1 MKPSGAAEPAFPYR
15 QREFE
20 QAMLAP
26 GDPVP
31 WFSCDSTVNPR
42 FFFPSVADKPIAV
55 FFFGSFATPLMAQ
68 LWEAFF
74 AARLQFAARGFR
86 VIGVSVD
93 PRDRQQPRLIDARQD
108 FVTLWDAE
116 MKISSL
122 FGVAQR
128 QMAPGAGPGAA
139 MANWSYAPAVCLLDE
154 NLRVIDWIP
163 LGDAKTHVART
174 LARIDA
180 LPPRPA
186 PRLVEQ
192 CAPVLQVP
200 NVIDRQLCRTLI
212 ETWEQEGNTESGY
225 MERDGKGKL
234 VGYID
239 HSRKRRRDHFL
250 PNQSPLYVN
259 LRDIVTQRIVPMVAR
274 AYHYQI
280 SRVERFCIAC
290 YDGED
295 GGGYFKA
302 HRDFTGPESHR
313 AFAMT
318 INLNAEEYE
327 GGHLVFP
334 EFGPHLYRPGT
345 GDAVLFSGY
354 LMHEV
359 QPVTRGRRFALLSFF
374 YGEREAR
381 VRERYAQTHGIGH
394 ETVRGTPEYER
405 LKAVG
410 NDG

>member
-1 MKPSGAAEPAFPYR
+1 
-15 QREFE
+15 
-20 QAMLAP
+20 MLAP

-31 WFSCDSTVNPR
+31 WFNCDSTVNPR

-55 FFFGSFATPLMAQ
+55 FFFGSLSTPVMAQ
-68 LWEAFF
+68 LWEEYL
-74 AARLQFAARGFR
+74 AARPQFGARGFR
-86 VIGVSVD
+86 IIGVSVD
-93 PRDRQQPRLIDARQD
+93 PRDRQHPRLIEARQH
-108 FVTLWDAE
+108 FVTLWDME
-116 MKISSL
+116 MKVSAL

-128 QMAPGAGPGAA
+128 QALPGAA
-139 MANWSYAPAVCLLDE
+139 AANWTYKPAVCLLDE
-154 NLRVIDWIP
+154 NLRVIDWIG
-163 LGDAKTHVART
+163 LGDAKTHVARA

-180 LPPRPA
+180 MPARPA
-186 PRLVEQ
+186 PRVVEQ

-200 NVIDRQLCRTLI
+200 NVIDRQLCQQLI
-212 ETWEQEGNTESGY
+212 KTWEDEGNTESGY
-225 MERDGKGKL
+225 MERDAKGKL

-250 PNQSPLYVN
+250 PQQSRLYEV
-259 LRDIVTQRIVPMVAR
+259 LSHAVAQRIVPMVAR
-274 AYHYQI
+274 AYHYEI
-280 SRVERFCIAC
+280 TRVERFCIAC
-290 YDGED
+290 YDGEN

-381 VRERYAQTHGIGH
+381 VRDQYAQTHGTGH
-394 ETVRGTPEYER
+394 ETLHGTPEYER
-405 LKAVG
+405 LNAAAQG
-410 NDG
+410 D

>member
-1 MKPSGAAEPAFPYR
+1 
-15 QREFE
+15 
-20 QAMLAP
+20 MLAP

-42 FFFPSVADKPIAV
+42 FFFPAVADKPVAV
-55 FFFGSFATPLMAQ
+55 FFFGSLSTPVMAR
-68 LWEAFF
+68 LWDEYL
-74 AARLQFAARGFR
+74 AAREQFAARGFR
-86 VIGVSVD
+86 IIGVSVD
-93 PRDRQQPRLIDARQD
+93 PRDRQQSRLIEAKQR
-108 FVTLWDAE
+108 FITLWDAE
-116 MKISSL
+116 MKISGL
-122 FGVAQR
+122 FGVARR
-128 QMAPGAGPGAA
+128 QGAPGAA
-139 MANWSYAPAVCLLDE
+139 ANWVYTPAACLLDE
-154 NLRVIDWIP
+154 NLRVIDWIG
-163 LGDAKTHVART
+163 LGDAGTHVARA

-180 LPPRPA
+180 IPPRPA
-186 PRLVEQ
+186 PRLIEQ

-200 NVIDRQLCRTLI
+200 NVLDRQLCQQLI
-212 ETWEQEGNTESGY
+212 ETWETQGNTESGY
-225 MERDGKGKL
+225 MERDAKGKL

-239 HSRKRRRDHFL
+239 HTRKRRRDHFL
-250 PNQSPLYVN
+250 PQESALYETLSHLA
-259 LRDIVTQRIVPMVAR
+259 LRRIIPVVAR
-274 AYHYQI
+274 AYHYEI
-280 SRVERFCIAC
+280 TRVERFCIAC
-290 YDGED
+290 YDGEN

-302 HRDFTGPESHR
+302 HRDFAGPESHR

-381 VRERYAQTHGIGH
+381 VREQYLQNHGSGH
-394 ETVRGTPEYER
+394 ETLHGTPQYER
-405 LKAVG
+405 LKSAG
-410 NDG
+410 